1 MDSIITGVIGTALF
15 VLFVG
20 GLAQSIHAIPFTIIV
35 VVICGAAI
43 YGLYED
49 IREERK
55 SK

>member
-1 MDSIITGVIGTALF
+1 MDSIISGVIGTALF

-20 GLAQSIHAIPFTIIV
+20 GLAKSIHAIPFTIIV

-49 IREERK
+49 IRNERS